1 MADVSSE
8 LAAFFETGEVNP
20 ETIERIADLAH
31 ATFAARERF
40 GELLTEYQRRVEQGQ
55 GEAIKLAAGRL
66 ILGQFDAARE
76 WFGKTPDGRLRRFYA
91 AKAAIGQRRPE
102 EALAE
107 LRQAAQKGWDEF
119 EVDMSAAAIHVHEG
133 RLPTAQQLLDKHA
146 QAGQDR
152 AEWYFL
158 KALIEEHEDR
168 REAAVEDYERALTLD
183 PDHERAMFRCAR
195 LYDIQGNDEQAIEL
209 YQRLSLQPRAYV
221 NSLINLSVIYEDL
234 GRYDEAL
241 ECLQRVLKAWPNHA
255 RARLFYKDV
264 LSCRQMVV
272 AEAGDEQLEPR
283 NRLLDA
289 AISEFELSVRARNC
303 LKKMNIRT
311 IGDLLRLN
319 EAELTSYKN
328 FGETSLAE
336 IKALLAKRG
345 LRLGQAAEEAAESGA
360 AAAPSVAAPP
370 PTPAVN
376 VPPGREALLSK
387 PVIELE
393 LSVRARRCL
402 QRLNVVTLGDLI
414 QLTEADLLA
423 TRNFGVTSLNEVK
436 GRLAEFGLSLAP
448 KRSE

>member
-168 REAAVEDYERALTLD
+168 REAAVGTMKSTDAR
-183 PDHERAMFRCAR
+183 PDHERAMFRCAQ
-195 LYDIQGNDEQAIEL
+195 LYDFQGNDEQAIEL

-221 NSLINLSVIYEDL
+221 NSLLISRSSTDL

-241 ECLQRVLKAWPNHA
+241 ECRRVLKTWRST

-264 LSCRQMVV
+264 LSCRQMVC
-272 AEAGDEQLEPR
+272 EAGDEQS
-283 NRLLDA
+283 NRA
-289 AISEFELSVRARNC
+289 PCWTPISDFELSVRARNC

-311 IGDLLRLN
+311 IGDLLRLK
-319 EAELTSYKN
+319 ESELTSYKN

-376 VPPGREALLSK
+376 VPPGREALLSQ
-387 PVIELE
+387 PVSELE
-393 LSVRARRCL
+393 LSVRARRCCS
-402 QRLNVVTLGDLI
+402 G
-414 QLTEADLLA
+414 
-423 TRNFGVTSLNEVK
+423 
-436 GRLAEFGLSLAP
+436 
-448 KRSE
+448 

>member
-1 MADVSSE
+1 MVDVSTE
-8 LAAFFETGEVNP
+8 LAGFFEAGEVSP
-20 ETIERIADLAH
+20 EGIERVADLAH

-40 GELLTEYQRRVEQGQ
+40 GELLSEYQRRVEQGQ
-55 GEAIKLAAGRL
+55 GEALKLAVGRL

-76 WFGKTPDGRLRRFYA
+76 WFGKTPDGRLRRYYA
-91 AKAAIGQRRPE
+91 AKAALGQHRPD

-119 EVDMSAAAIHVHEG
+119 DTDMQAAAIHLQKG
-133 RLPTAQQLLDKHA
+133 NLPAARQLLDKHA
-146 QAGQDR
+146 RAGQDR
-152 AEWYFL
+152 AEWYFAN
-158 KALIEEHEDR
+158 ALMLEHQDE
-168 REAAVEDYERALTLD
+168 REAAVDNYEKALTLD

-221 NSLINLSVIYEDL
+221 NALINLSVIYEDL
-234 GRYDEAL
+234 GLYDDAL
-241 ECLQRVLKAWPNHA
+241 ECLQRVLKGYPNHA

-272 AEAGDEQLEPR
+272 PEAGDEEIEPR

-289 AISEFELSVRARNC
+289 AISDFELSVRARNC
-303 LKKMNIRT
+303 LKRMNIRT
-311 IGDLLRLN
+311 VGDLLRLN
-319 EAELTSYKN
+319 ETELTSYKN
-328 FGETSLAE
+328 FGESSLAE

-345 LRLGQAAEEAAESGA
+345 LRLGQAAEETPAAGGA
-360 AAAPSVAAPP
+360 AAAPVAAPP
-370 PTPAVN
+370 PPAVT

-387 PVIELE
+387 PVTELE

-402 QRLNVVTLGDLI
+402 QRLNVVTLGELV

-448 KRSE
+448 KRPE